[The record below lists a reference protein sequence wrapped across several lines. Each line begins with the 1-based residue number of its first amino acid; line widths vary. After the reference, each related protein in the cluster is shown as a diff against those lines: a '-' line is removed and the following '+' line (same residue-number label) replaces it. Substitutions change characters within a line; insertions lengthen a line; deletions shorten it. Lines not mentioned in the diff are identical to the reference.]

1 MAFILACWYES
12 EGKMCQQTSRCLQR
26 GLSKMSDFNLTHH
39 NGFSLKCFYFFSQVL
54 VRLGGQEKSQTTI
67 SDAGFHLNTL
77 DMMKKSWAEYLLSIC
92 VRLECDVPVVVV
104 CKLDTYN
111 LWTVVIFEQW
121 LHFLWIEYNAY
132 SLQAYNYVFSAL
144 MACQS
149 NGFFCLFFYLNRCG
163 FGNFSQNDNAPLVIR
178 THFLPFLIHLYHRRR

>member
-12 EGKMCQQTSRCLQR
+12 EGEMCQQTSRCSQR

-54 VRLGGQEKSQTTI
+54 VCLGGQEKSQTTI

-77 DMMKKSWAEYLLSIC
+77 DTMKKSWAEYLLSIC

-149 NGFFCLFFYLNRCG
+149 NFFFSYLNRCG